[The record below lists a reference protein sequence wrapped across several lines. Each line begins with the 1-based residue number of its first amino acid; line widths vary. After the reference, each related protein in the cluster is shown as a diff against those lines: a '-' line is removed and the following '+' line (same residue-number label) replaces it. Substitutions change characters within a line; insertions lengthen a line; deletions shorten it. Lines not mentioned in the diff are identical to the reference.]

1 MKMQIMSDVSI
12 FTLIVSVFLIML
24 LLIVI
29 AQYIALREN
38 KAKLDKLTDL
48 NIKFHEKSLSFMYN
62 KLLDIQNSVNFQLN
76 NNANLFEK
84 IQKSQFELKENINLN
99 LSTNFNNFHKNLNES
114 LSFLE
119 QNTNKNLQN
128 NFKQINDTFEKIL
141 QSISTINEAQKSI
154 QSVSNQIN
162 SLEKILSDKKSRGIF
177 GEILLKNILQGVFG
191 EKQELYKLQY
201 TMQNNTRVDALINIP
216 KPYSNIPIDSKFPL
230 ENYKKMLQDK
240 TYETNFKQDMKKHIN
255 DICEKYIIEDIELAV
270 LFLPA
275 EAIFAQIN
283 AYHEDLIDYARN
295 KKVFIASPTTLMAL
309 LSTIMSFYK
318 DTQTKKQSKKIQAEL
333 VKLSANFSLYNQR
346 WEKFANHLNSIFN
359 DIKGI
364 NTSAKKISN
373 DFERIKNVNF
383 DE

>member
-1 MKMQIMSDVSI
+1 MSDVSI

-114 LSFLE
+114 FSFLE